1 LVDLGSENQASKFG
15 RCQCGFVGSLCLWF
29 YCEGNMKG
37 SIRAFVGFML
47 VFGAVGALD
56 HDPSASVF
64 TATMVA
70 LAGLAVM
77 YSGVRAMTGVK

>member
-1 LVDLGSENQASKFG
+1 MQ
-15 RCQCGFVGSLCLWF
+15 
-29 YCEGNMKG
+29 G
-37 SIRAFVGFML
+37 SIRLVVGFLM

-70 LAGLAVM
+70 FAGLAVM
-77 YSGVRAMTGVK
+77 YSGVRAMNGVK